1 MSGSRNTRRASA
13 FNPKS
18 GQFRS
23 VRRPC
28 FTLKR
33 PLVFQVRK
41 SLVEYVDEKLL
52 KMNTS
57 VFYQRIFILAKNV
70 EPKSDSELQ
79 AAEVKFESDAMRA
92 AEGMAEE
99 DQHYSEVAMPDVPNV
114 PEAAETTEV
123 PEVNKDPAIPAGG
136 AHSSVK
142 IKDEIETETL
152 THTFRFNE
160 YSYGD
165 DDQETDNTEV
175 EPEIVEQPKDVF
187 NYFTEMLQELH
198 AKCRELIYSHDP
210 LCGLVL
216 YMNDY
221 TMMMLEGCEDMIGI
235 FCAKLLERIPEY
247 WKDHRVFHIED
258 HIKELYTRQLMF
270 RRIPAAFLNEK
281 FPPSTPTDEYLMG
294 KQHLIIKDKLFTICS
309 LISESM
315 EPIDHDSS
323 QQDSS
328 LQTEGT
334 DFDEMEGESEG
345 SLGQQRSQPLS
356 QMQRLTVAIS
366 ETLPTDIFRKWLPE
380 IQRIELV
387 LASTRFYYTL
397 EEFCGLYGQVPYRPD
412 DDGAFWPIQ
421 NNLTPANI
429 YRRSPFDI
437 NLTFAEYA
445 AEMNRRLQEEQE
457 KHKAE
462 QEAAAAAEALAA
474 AQTKPQAKAQ
484 KAKVE
489 EEPEE

>member
-1 MSGSRNTRRASA
+1 MSGARNTRRTSA
-13 FNPKS
+13 FNPKL
-18 GQFRS
+18 GQSRS

-33 PLVFQVRK
+33 PFVFQVRK
-41 SLVEYVDEKLL
+41 SLVEYVDENLL
-52 KMNTS
+52 KMSTS

-70 EPKSDSELQ
+70 EQKRESELKPV
-79 AAEVKFESDAMRA
+79 EVKAESPYAMADTTRA
-92 AEGMAEE
+92 AEGVAEE
-99 DQHYSEVAMPDVPNV
+99 DQHYSEVATPDVPNV
-114 PEAAETTEV
+114 TDAPEATEV
-123 PEVNKDPAIPAGG
+123 PLVNKDPAAPTDG
-136 AHSSVK
+136 AHMTVK
-142 IKDEIETETL
+142 IKEEIETEAETL
-152 THTFRFNE
+152 THTFRFDE
-160 YSYGD
+160 HLYGED
-165 DDQETDNTEV
+165 DEETENTEA

-221 TMMMLEGCEDMIGI
+221 TMMMLESCEDMIGI

-247 WKDHRVFHIED
+247 WQNHRVFHIED
-258 HIKELYTRQLMF
+258 HIKKLYTRQLVF

-315 EPIDHDSS
+315 EPIDFDSS
-323 QQDSS
+323 QLDSS

-334 DFDEMEGESEG
+334 EFDEMEAESEED
-345 SLGQQRSQPLS
+345 LPQQRSQPLS
-356 QMQRLTVAIS
+356 QIQRLTVAGS

-421 NNLTPANI
+421 NNYTPANI
-429 YRRSPFDI
+429 YRRTQFDI
-437 NLTFAEYA
+437 NLTFA
-445 AEMNRRLQEEQE
+445 
-457 KHKAE
+457 
-462 QEAAAAAEALAA
+462 
-474 AQTKPQAKAQ
+474 
-484 KAKVE
+484 
-489 EEPEE
+489 

>member
-1 MSGSRNTRRASA
+1 MIGARTTRQGSAINAKPRIS
-13 FNPKS
+13 
-18 GQFRS
+18 RS
-23 VRRPC
+23 VRHPC

-33 PLVFQVRK
+33 PFVFQVRK
-41 SLVEYVDEKLL
+41 SLVEYVDEDLL
-52 KMNTS
+52 SMNTS

-70 EPKSDSELQ
+70 EQKRESELQ
-79 AAEVKFESDAMRA
+79 PAEDKADLAQSNVDVDATYT
-92 AEGMAEE
+92 AEGMADE
-99 DQHYSEVAMPDVPNV
+99 DQHYSEVATP
-114 PEAAETTEV
+114 EV
-123 PEVNKDPAIPAGG
+123 PEKAQMHHGSGAG
-136 AHSSVK
+136 AHLSVT
-142 IKDEIETETL
+142 IKDEIETEAETL
-152 THTFRFNE
+152 THTFRFDKE
-160 YSYGD
+160 EIAD
-165 DDQETDNTEV
+165 DDVEEEEQPEA
-175 EPEIVEQPKDVF
+175 EPEIVEKPKDVF

-221 TMMMLEGCEDMIGI
+221 TMMMLESCEDMIGI

-247 WKDHRVFHIED
+247 WQNHRVFHIED
-258 HIKELYTRQLMF
+258 HIKELYTRQLVF

-315 EPIDHDSS
+315 NPPKSATS

-328 LQTEGT
+328 LKTEGT
-334 DFDEMEGESEG
+334 EIDEMEGESEEETV
-345 SLGQQRSQPLS
+345 QQRTQPLS
-356 QMQRLTVAIS
+356 QMQRLTVAGS
-366 ETLPTDIFRKWLPE
+366 EMLPTDIFRKWLPE

-412 DDGAFWPIQ
+412 DDGSFWPIQ
-421 NNLTPANI
+421 NNYTPANI
-429 YRRSPFDI
+429 YRRTQFDI

-445 AEMNRRLQEEQE
+445 ADMHRRLQEEQE

-462 QEAAAAAEALAA
+462 LEAAAEAEAQAA
-474 AQTKPQAKAQ
+474 AQAQPQEKPQKP
-484 KAKVE
+484 KEE